1 MIMGNLL
8 RGRIVP
14 STVMATNSSR
24 GTEPDAAEAVPGIA
38 HPTVV
43 PTNFDA
49 GGDRDTDDE

>member
-8 RGRIVP
+8 RVRGVP

-24 GTEPDAAEAVPGIA
+24 GTETDAAEAVPGIA

-43 PTNFDA
+43 PTNFEADA
-49 GGDRDTDDE
+49 DAADDEE